1 MELVDDI
8 ESYGKAASRMITKY
22 NPVFQ
27 RPIVTPNISK
37 FYHFHFLLIINRLD
51 VGF

>member
-8 ESYGKAASRMITKY
+8 EAYGKAASRMITKY

-27 RPIVTPNISK
+27 KPIITPNISK
-37 FYHFHFLLIINRLD
+37 FYLFHFVLTFI
-51 VGF
+51 